1 MCLLLWR
8 GRGGEGGSRAAAREV
23 CLVWGGGRDGKEE
36 EEEEDSVFQMK
47 PPSSVQPLS
56 PYIFCASAFKSTI
69 ILLSPERP
77 RPELCCLILL
87 LSSLVYLNSSEQG
100 RRQD

>member
-1 MCLLLWR
+1 MLAFVE
-8 GRGGEGGSRAAAREV
+8 GKGGDGGSRAAAREV

-77 RPELCCLILL
+77 RSCAVSSSFSLFLCT
-87 LSSLVYLNSSEQG
+87 
-100 RRQD
+100 